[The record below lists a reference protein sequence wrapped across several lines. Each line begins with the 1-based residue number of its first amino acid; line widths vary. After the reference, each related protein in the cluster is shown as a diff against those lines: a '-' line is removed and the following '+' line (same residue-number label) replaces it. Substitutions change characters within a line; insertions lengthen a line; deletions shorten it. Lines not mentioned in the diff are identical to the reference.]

1 MVWGLRS
8 TVSWAA
14 IFLLG
19 ASALAQ
25 EYERDLPLTHPAI
38 PYEGAHFD
46 DPVARLAAA
55 VDTGALRLEAGAGE
69 TTLLPAVL
77 RELDVPVESQVLVFA
92 KNSLQRAHI
101 SPRTPRALYFGDD
114 VYVGYVPDG
123 DVLELAGVDPIRGAA
138 FYTLEATAGGSPR
151 FERPGLCLACH
162 RGAATLGVPGVYVSS
177 VRTTP
182 SGRPE
187 FSLGSTVTD
196 HRSPFESRW
205 SGWYVDGAPISIP
218 HLGNAASSGPAG
230 SASATLLSPGSG
242 LPTLPRAVSRDRY
255 LAPGS
260 DVVALMVLE
269 HQTQMSNYLTR
280 LGWEARIASA
290 EGWGVEAVGE
300 RIAEVARYMLFVD
313 EPPLAAPVE
322 TTGFAATFAAKGP
335 RDASGRSLR
344 DLDLE
349 TRLFRYPLSFMV
361 DGRSFDALPRPVRD
375 ELYRVLY
382 DELTRGEASRRD
394 GEAARAAIEI
404 LRGTRDEPPAG
415 WR

>member
-1 MVWGLRS
+1 MAASWGML
-8 TVSWAA
+8 
-14 IFLLG
+14 LCLG
-19 ASALAQ
+19 AAAFAQ
-25 EYERDLPLTHPAI
+25 DYERDLPLGHPAI
-38 PYEGAHFD
+38 PYEGASFD
-46 DPVARLAAA
+46 DPVVRLAAA
-55 VDTGALRLEAGAGE
+55 VDSGALRLEAGAGG
-69 TTLLPAVL
+69 TALLAAVL
-77 RELDVPVESQVLVFA
+77 RALDVPPESQVLVFA

-101 SPRTPRALYFGDD
+101 SPRTPRAIYFGDD

-123 DVLELAGVDPIRGAA
+123 DVIELAGVDPIRGAA
-138 FYTLEATAGGSPR
+138 FYTLDTMADGSPR

-196 HRSPFESRW
+196 HRSAFDTRW
-205 SGWYVDGAPISIP
+205 SGWYVDGAPAAIP
-218 HLGNAASSGPAG
+218 HLGNSASSGPAG
-230 SASATLLSPGSG
+230 SASATLLSPGAG
-242 LPTLPRAVSRDRY
+242 LPARPRALSHDRY

-290 EGWGVEAVGE
+290 EGRSVASLAD
-300 RIAEVARYMLFVD
+300 RIEEVARYMTFAD
-313 EPPLAAPVE
+313 ERPLAVPVE
-322 TTGFAATFAAKGP
+322 ESEFAAAFARTGP
-335 RDASGRSLR
+335 RDASRRSLR
-344 DLDLE
+344 DLDLD
-349 TRLFRYPLSFMV
+349 TRLFRYPLSFLIY
-361 DGRSFDALPRPVRD
+361 GRSFDALPDPVRD
-375 ELYRVLY
+375 QLYRALH

-394 GEAARAAIEI
+394 GAAARAAVEI
-404 LRGTRDEPPAG
+404 LRATRDGLPAD